1 MIVEERIYT
10 LHPGK
15 VPEYMRLYE
24 EEGFAIQRPILG
36 NLLGWYFTDFGPQ
49 NQIVHI
55 WGYDSYVERDR
66 RRANLR
72 ESDDWKRFLG
82 KIRPLILRQESK
94 TLIPAPW
101 SPAGSPTEKNNG

>member
-24 EEGFAIQRPILG
+24 EEGFAIQKPILG
-36 NLLGWYFTDFGPQ
+36 NLVGWYFTDFGPQ
-49 NQIVHI
+49 NQIVHM
-55 WGYDSYVERDR
+55 WGYDTYAERDR
-66 RRANLR
+66 RRSALQN
-72 ESDDWKRFLG
+72 SDAWRAFLG
-82 KIRPLILRQESK
+82 KIRPLILRQENK

-101 SPAGSPTEKNNG
+101 SPGGKK